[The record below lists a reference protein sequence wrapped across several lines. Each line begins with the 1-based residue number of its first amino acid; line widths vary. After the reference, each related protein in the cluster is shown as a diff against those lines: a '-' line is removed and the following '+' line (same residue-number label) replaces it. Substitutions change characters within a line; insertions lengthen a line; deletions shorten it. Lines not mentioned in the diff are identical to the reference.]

1 MNYVKAM
8 KQALTALENSVDLV
22 INEYTEAVNLYG
34 KYPTRVKRI
43 EGLADLL
50 NDHKEAID
58 TLRQAIEQAE
68 QEHNLIPSNPGE
80 LERAIAE
87 RDATQGRA
95 CDLPKTQAKL
105 LHENKIRQ
113 NEIDK
118 LKAAAALALK
128 ELITANSVSDMVGE
142 FDHAIYRLKEA
153 L

>member
-1 MNYVKAM
+1 
-8 KQALTALENSVDLV
+8 
-22 INEYTEAVNLYG
+22 
-34 KYPTRVKRI
+34 
-43 EGLADLL
+43 
-50 NDHKEAID
+50 
-58 TLRQAIEQAE
+58 
-68 QEHNLIPSNPGE
+68 
-80 LERAIAE
+80 
-87 RDATQGRA
+87 
-95 CDLPKTQAKL
+95 L